1 MTRQIVLV
9 ALHSPGVESKD
20 SDVWISSRLEF
31 HRRGGM
37 VDKDQ
42 KPEGLLE
49 NNGYRNWRG
58 KKDSKELMGGKM
70 EWLGDQRRNWFKE

>member
-58 KKDSKELMGGKM
+58 KKG
-70 EWLGDQRRNWFKE
+70 